1 MSLIWAY
8 IVQLDESPQVRER
21 HHYLQQSRGESA
33 NPRERIVRCG
43 KEIAG
48 LASDLPC
55 NACSSIFACI
65 DSEHVTLWRAL
76 ITGADSVAHLAQL
89 WLAPP

>member
-76 ITGADSVAHLAQL
+76 ITGAASVAHLAQL